1 METINLT
8 FGTKP
13 FEASRDVG
21 FSENSLS
28 IGDFWEAN
36 KGRLPMLIRVQEGFM
51 GAHWFDEISTGQVNL
66 FVFFLQEETVLKKNY
81 FMKTEMTQDF
91 KK

>member
-66 FVFFLQEETVLKKNY
+66 FVLLTRRNGFEKKIIL
-81 FMKTEMTQDF
+81 
-91 KK
+91 